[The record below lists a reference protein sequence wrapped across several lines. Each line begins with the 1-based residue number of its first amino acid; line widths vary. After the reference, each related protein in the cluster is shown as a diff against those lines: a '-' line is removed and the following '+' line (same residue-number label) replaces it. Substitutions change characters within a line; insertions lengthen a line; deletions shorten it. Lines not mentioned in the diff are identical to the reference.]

1 MIKVMKDVIA
11 EVINNYLNSKC
22 MVNEHFYWGDD
33 LQTMRKCSEALK
45 GVYNRLLNNG
55 LSKNVFTVQQ
65 LGDIIDKLEKL
76 TK

>member
-33 LQTMRKCSEALK
+33 LQTMRKCSEALR
-45 GVYNRLLNNG
+45 GVYDRLLNNG

>member
-1 MIKVMKDVIA
+1 MKDIVA

-22 MVNEHFYWGDD
+22 MVNENFYWGDD

-45 GVYNRLLNNG
+45 GVYERLLNNG

-65 LGDIIDKLEKL
+65 LGDIISKLEKL

>member
-33 LQTMRKCSEALK
+33 LQTMRKCKEVLR
-45 GVYNRLLNNG
+45 GVYDRLLNNG

-65 LGDIIDKLEKL
+65 LGDIINKLEKL